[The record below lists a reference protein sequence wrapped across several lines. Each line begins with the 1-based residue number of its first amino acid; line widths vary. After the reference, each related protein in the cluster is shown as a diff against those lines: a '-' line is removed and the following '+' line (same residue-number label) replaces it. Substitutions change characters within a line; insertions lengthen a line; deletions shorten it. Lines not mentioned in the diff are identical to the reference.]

1 MGAFSL
7 IVVINLLNSEM
18 STGGVGGGT
27 GNDDSSDE
35 EGQAFYVGGSEH
47 SGQQVVGPS
56 RGKKPAKLIQDM
68 FESAKAHGA
77 ETVAGASG
85 SSGERPP
92 TQTFRGTGYKLGETA
107 DDSEVIKDPRGAVGS
122 GPKTVALV
130 LKLWKNG
137 FSVQGDGIEEEL
149 RSYSDPNNAK
159 LLNAITKGQ
168 VPDEFLA
175 LAKGGQVHMD
185 MEDHREQ
192 DFEPPKK
199 KVKAFSGAGQSL
211 GSPTPPVI
219 TSSATAAGA
228 SSSSAAPKVKIDE
241 SQPTTTVQIRMA
253 DGSRRVQKF
262 NHTHTV
268 GDIRLFVAQQPGYEA
283 VKFQLQTN
291 FPNKTLTDD
300 SQTLQEAQLLNATIM
315 QKLV

>member
-18 STGGVGGGT
+18 STRGVGGGT

-68 FESAKAHGA
+68 FESAKSHGA

-92 TQTFRGTGYKLGETA
+92 TQTFSGTGYKLGETE
-107 DDSEVIKDPRGAVGS
+107 DDSEVIADPRGAVGG

-159 LLNAITKGQ
+159 LLNAITK
-168 VPDEFLA
+168 
-175 LAKGGQVHMD
+175 GQVHMD

-241 SQPTTTVQIRMA
+241 SQPPTTVQIRMA

-283 VKFQLQTN
+283 VTFQLQTN

>member
-85 SSGERPP
+85 SSDERPP

-107 DDSEVIKDPRGAVGS
+107 DDSEVIADPRGAVGS

-149 RSYSDPNNAK
+149 RSYSDP
-159 LLNAITKGQ
+159 TT
-168 VPDEFLA
+168 
-175 LAKGGQVHMD
+175 
-185 MEDHREQ
+185 R
-192 DFEPPKK
+192 
-199 KVKAFSGAGQSL
+199 
-211 GSPTPPVI
+211 
-219 TSSATAAGA
+219 
-228 SSSSAAPKVKIDE
+228 SSSMQLPKVKCLTSSLPWQRE
-241 SQPTTTVQIRMA
+241 VKCTWTWKTTENRTLNLQK
-253 DGSRRVQKF
+253 RR
-262 NHTHTV
+262 
-268 GDIRLFVAQQPGYEA
+268 
-283 VKFQLQTN
+283 
-291 FPNKTLTDD
+291 
-300 SQTLQEAQLLNATIM
+300 
-315 QKLV
+315 

>member
-159 LLNAITKGQ
+159 LLNAITKGR
-168 VPDEFLA
+168 VPCL
-175 LAKGGQVHMD
+175 GQG
-185 MEDHREQ
+185 R
-192 DFEPPKK
+192 
-199 KVKAFSGAGQSL
+199 
-211 GSPTPPVI
+211 
-219 TSSATAAGA
+219 SSAHGHGRPQRTGLRTSKKEGESFLRSRPVARKPN
-228 SSSSAAPKVKIDE
+228 SSSYHFKCCCGCLLIKCC
-241 SQPTTTVQIRMA
+241 SQ
-253 DGSRRVQKF
+253 S
-262 NHTHTV
+262 
-268 GDIRLFVAQQPGYEA
+268 GY
-283 VKFQLQTN
+283 
-291 FPNKTLTDD
+291 
-300 SQTLQEAQLLNATIM
+300 
-315 QKLV
+315 